1 MYDSRSRLLCL
12 CALLA
17 LPFVGCGHATSP
29 TSPGLAPSRSTA
41 TTEAASSAG
50 VEGGAGT
57 TLPVT
62 PSSRSEAAPEV
73 QIVEPRPGGYDIE
86 GVFDASQPVVVHWIA
101 TDADG
106 PGPGVKSY
114 RYLVLDLADPST
126 AVFFFDPD
134 SLLRRDAPA
143 FANWTEVDG
152 KADQVT
158 LPGLLADHHYVL
170 YVTALDRRR
179 EYDPVL
185 DLARNALW
193 FTLVQVTGPS
203 ALLSAERP
211 AANERQHH

>member
-1 MYDSRSRLLCL
+1 MHDSRSRLLCL
-12 CALLA
+12 CTLLA
-17 LPFVGCGHATSP
+17 LPFAGCGHDTSP
-29 TSPGLAPSRSTA
+29 TSPGLALSRSAA
-41 TTEAASSAG
+41 TTESAVSAG

-57 TLPVT
+57 TLP
-62 PSSRSEAAPEV
+62 AAPLGRSDAPPEV
-73 QIVEPRPGGYDIE
+73 RIVEPRPGGYDIE
-86 GVFDASQPVVVHWIA
+86 AVFDASQPVVVHWTA

-134 SLLRRDAPA
+134 SLLGRDAPA

-170 YVTALDRRR
+170 YVTAFDRRR
-179 EYDPVL
+179 QYDPSL
-185 DLARNALW
+185 DLTRNALW
-193 FTLVQVTGPS
+193 FTLVQVAGPS
-203 ALLSAERP
+203 ALLSAGRSAP
-211 AANERQHH
+211 NERHH